1 MSPRFR
7 HLVLQRLARLFDLV
21 VVSVSFLAALAIG
34 SGSFSWLSFAEV
46 LSLRIQL
53 VNLIFIAAYVAT
65 CSATF
70 ASCGF
75 YISHRLSHWLRQ
87 IREIFIAVTFIT
99 AVLLVLRWP
108 FDFGFATNLFL
119 SVFWFLTFAI
129 LALARVVGQQLLYFV
144 RSRGR
149 NLRSIL
155 IVGEGAD
162 ANALADRIE
171 KESSLGY
178 RVVGIID
185 AKGD

>member
-1 MSPRFR
+1 
-7 HLVLQRLARLFDLV
+7 
-21 VVSVSFLAALAIG
+21 
-34 SGSFSWLSFAEV
+34 
-46 LSLRIQL
+46 
-53 VNLIFIAAYVAT
+53 LIFIAAYVAT

-87 IREIFIAVTFIT
+87 IREILIAVTFIT
-99 AVLLVLRWP
+99 AVLFVLRWP
-108 FDFGFATNLFL
+108 FVFSFASNQFL
-119 SVFWFLTFAI
+119 IAFWFLTFTV
-129 LALARVVGQQLLYFV
+129 LAVARVLGQKLLYYA

-162 ANALADRIE
+162 AKTLADRIE